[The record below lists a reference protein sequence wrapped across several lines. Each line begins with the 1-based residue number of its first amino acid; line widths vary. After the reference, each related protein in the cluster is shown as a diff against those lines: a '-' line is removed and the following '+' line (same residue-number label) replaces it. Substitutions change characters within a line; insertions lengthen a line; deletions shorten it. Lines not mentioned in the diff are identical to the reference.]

1 MNKKYFKI
9 IIISISI
16 FVLLGAGFFVLNK
29 LNQKKYLDSIDIS
42 DWKTYQNEEMGFS
55 VKYPDD
61 LFELGKGSYSRGA
74 GFIKKDNKCEEA
86 ESLNDA
92 INCVVRNAIDIEKT
106 NKSITDYKNN
116 LSKDKSVLFYKSK
129 KIQLR
134 DDLTTESLFIVYK
147 SSLLYV
153 NEIFISSEKGNFTI
167 GSKGFNKIR
176 SNMASTFQ
184 FLE

>member
-16 FVLLGAGFFVLNK
+16 FVLLGVGFFVLNK
-29 LNQKKYLDSIDIS
+29 LNQKKHSDSIDVS
-42 DWKTYQNEEMGFS
+42 NWKTYQNKEVGFS
-55 VKYPDD
+55 IKYPDD
-61 LFELGKGSYSRGA
+61 VFELGKGSESGYL
-74 GFIKKDNKCEEA
+74 GFMKKDNKCEEA

-92 INCVVRNAIDIEKT
+92 MNCVAKNAISIEKT

-116 LSKDKSVLFYKSK
+116 LSKDKSVLFYKNK

-134 DDLTTESLFIVYK
+134 EDLTTESLFVMYK
-147 SSLLYV
+147 SSLIYM
-153 NEIFISSEKGNFTI
+153 NEIFISSEKGNFII